1 MTSLEINEQ
10 LQLLGANLNAFSD
23 LDISNVSLI
32 TLKPSLDA
40 SLDILADVLLNPAFP
55 DKEFERLRTEQ
66 INRIKQEKSQPFG
79 MVLRSLNKYLYGDGH
94 PYSNPLTGSGYEET
108 VAEITRDDI
117 INFYETWMKPNNATL
132 IVTGDIDMGSLRD
145 KLEKSLGKWKKG
157 SVPTISFTEGKSNTK
172 NTLYLIDRPESQQS
186 VIVAG
191 HLTKKYGEVSEIA
204 LEQMVSILGGEFTSR
219 INMNLREDKHWS
231 YGAGGFVLG
240 TQQDRPFLVF
250 APVQTD
256 KSAESVTELRKE
268 LAEFVSRRP
277 ATQAELDKVKTNKV
291 LKLPG
296 QWETNNAVNNS
307 LYNLV
312 KYNLPDDYYQKYDDN
327 VRNITLADLREVSVD
342 VVKPDD
348 VNWFVVGDKAEI
360 VAKLDELGFD
370 AIIEIDADGNPITPE
385 LELEKKIK
393 D

>member
-1 MTSLEINEQ
+1 
-10 LQLLGANLNAFSD
+10 
-23 LDISNVSLI
+23 
-32 TLKPSLDA
+32 
-40 SLDILADVLLNPAFP
+40 
-55 DKEFERLRTEQ
+55 
-66 INRIKQEKSQPFG
+66 

-94 PYSNPLTGSGYEET
+94 PYSNPFTGSGYEET
-108 VAEITRDDI
+108 VAGITRDDI
-117 INFYETWMKPNNATL
+117 VNFYDTWMKPNNATL
-132 IVTGDIDMGSLRD
+132 IVTGDIDMNSLRD

-157 SVPTISFTEGKSNTK
+157 SVPTINFTKGESQSK

-186 VIVAG
+186 VIIAG

-231 YGAGGFVLG
+231 YGAGGLVLN

-268 LAEFVSRRP
+268 LAEFVSTRP

-312 KYNLPDDYYQKYDDN
+312 KYNLPDDYYQTYDDN
-327 VRNITLADLREVSVD
+327 VRNITLADLREVSNS
-342 VVKPDD
+342 VVKPDE

-360 VAKLDELGFD
+360 VSKMDELGFD
-370 AIIEIDADGNPITPE
+370 AIIEIDADGNPITPA
-385 LELEKKIK
+385 LELEQKIK